1 MTDQAIKKEGNWL
14 AAFLALVGAFILS
27 LILYFVFSGV
37 YGSFNPL
44 SWAKRDVA
52 YFLLIALAFIYP
64 TAINYVATQKNID
77 LEAIIDSIF
86 DFHEFK
92 SKKYLDALLT
102 HYGNVA
108 TTGLF
113 LTAILYFLQNFS
125 ESVVTPFVL
134 AIFTVIIFFVYSLYV
149 VRLGLGMNKY
159 SNFIYFPTMAFVVFF
174 DMQLIEMFI
183 KNAPKI

>member
-1 MTDQAIKKEGNWL
+1 MTDQVIKKEGNWL
-14 AAFLALVGAFILS
+14 VAFLALVGAFIVS
-27 LILYFVFSGV
+27 LIIYFVFSGV
-37 YGSFNPL
+37 YGSFNPI
-44 SWAKRDVA
+44 SWANRDVA
-52 YFLLIALAFIYP
+52 YFLLIALAFLYP
-64 TAINYVATQKNID
+64 TAINYFATQNNID
-77 LEAIIDSIF
+77 LEAIVDIIF

-113 LTAILYFLQNFS
+113 LTAMLYFLQNFS
-125 ESVVTPFVL
+125 ESIVTPFFL
-134 AIFTVIIFFVYSLYV
+134 ATFTIIIFFVYSLYV

-159 SNFIYFPTMAFVVFF
+159 SKFIYFPTVAFVVFF

-183 KNAPKI
+183 KIAPKI